1 MTRRPPRS
9 TRTDTLFPYT
19 TLFRSPY
26 PLPSGVIP
34 SKHALTLPY
43 GFRNRLTESAKLRTY
58 ADQNSRRLQ
67 IIQLEVEV
75 GSTLTQRVHRA
86 KTEDSRQKPIPGLPV
101 VNFLYFTKMVRSAG
115 LRVGKECDSTCR
127 SWG

>member
-1 MTRRPPRS
+1 MGEKTP
-9 TRTDTLFPYT
+9 THAKLD
-19 TLFRSPY
+19 PY

-75 GSTLTQRVHRA
+75 GTPLTQRVHRA
-86 KTEDSRQKPIPGLPV
+86 KTEDSRQNTITGLHDV
-101 VNFLYFTKMVRSAG
+101 KFIYFDNMVSD
-115 LRVGKECDSTCR
+115 L
-127 SWG
+127 